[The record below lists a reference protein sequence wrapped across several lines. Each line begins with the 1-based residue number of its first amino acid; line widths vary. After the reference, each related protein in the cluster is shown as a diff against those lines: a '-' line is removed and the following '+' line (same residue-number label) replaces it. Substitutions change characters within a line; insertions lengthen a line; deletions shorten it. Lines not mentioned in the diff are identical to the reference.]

1 MTRLLYYPGCSMSGT
16 AQGYAKS
23 LAAVSGPLG
32 LQLDEVPDWNCCG
45 ASEYFSIG
53 PLQGYALVARNL
65 ALAERQEVDGERTL
79 VAPCSLCFVN
89 LAKTARYLRQDPA
102 LAGQVN
108 DALGTASLS
117 CTPGAVEVRH
127 LFEVIAHDIG
137 IDSIRARVT
146 RPLKGLRV
154 APYLGCL
161 VTRPDT
167 EERWREKEHPHAFDR
182 VLEALGAEV
191 VDYPLRTD
199 CCGGHL
205 SQISPGMGLEMLRRL
220 LDGAARLDVDLMVTI
235 CPMCQMNI
243 DLYQSEVN
251 HRFKTAFHV
260 PILFFTQLMGLAFG
274 FEAAELG
281 IGSEVVDAGPA
292 LSKLG
297 IEVPIVRPDA
307 DATPDAA
314 QLVAAGAHAR
324 PRRPRPGRGPEL
336 PMPHMPEPGE
346 DEL

>member
-1 MTRLLYYPGCSMSGT
+1 MTRLLYYPGCSMDGT
-16 AQGYAKS
+16 ARGYASS

-32 LQLDEVPDWNCCG
+32 LDLAEVPDWNCCG

-65 ALAERQEVDGERTL
+65 ALAEGMDDGDHTL

-89 LAKTARYLRQDPA
+89 LAKTARYLRLDAA
-102 LAGQVN
+102 LAGRVN
-108 DALGTASLS
+108 DALGAAGLS

-127 LFEVIAHDIG
+127 LFEVIVHEVGLEA
-137 IDSIRARVT
+137 IRARVI
-146 RPLKGLRV
+146 RPLHGLRV

-167 EERWREKEHPHAFDR
+167 SARWREKEHPHAFDQL
-182 VLEALGAEV
+182 LEALGAEV

-205 SQISPGMGLEMLRRL
+205 SQISPSMGLEMLRRL
-220 LDGAARLDVDLMVTI
+220 LDAADRLGTDVIATL

-251 HRFKTAFHV
+251 HRFGTRYHV

-274 FEAAELG
+274 AEARSLG
-281 IGSEVVDAGPA
+281 IGSEVVSAREALARIGVAVPEPESEPAGPA
-292 LSKLG
+292 
-297 IEVPIVRPDA
+297 PRA
-307 DATPDAA
+307 
-314 QLVAAGAHAR
+314 
-324 PRRPRPGRGPEL
+324 RRPRPGRGPEL
-336 PMPHMPEPGE
+336 PMPVMADPEAE
-346 DEL
+346 E

>member
-16 AQGYAKS
+16 ARGYARS
-23 LAAVSGPLG
+23 LVAVAGPLG
-32 LQLDEVPDWNCCG
+32 LDLHEVPDWNCCG

-65 ALAERQEVDGERTL
+65 ALAEREDIGDHTL

-89 LAKTARYLRQDPA
+89 LAKTARYLRHDAA
-102 LAGQVN
+102 LAGRVN
-108 DALGTASLS
+108 DALGAASLS

-127 LFEVIAHDIG
+127 LFEVIAHDVG
-137 IDSIRARVT
+137 VEAIRARVT
-146 RPLKGLRV
+146 RPLRGLRV

-161 VTRPDT
+161 VTRPDSD
-167 EERWREKEHPHAFDR
+167 ERWRAKEHPHAFDR
-182 VLEALGAEV
+182 VIEALGAEV

-220 LDGAARLDVDLMVTI
+220 LDAAARLDVDLIATI

-251 HRFKTAFHV
+251 HRFRTDFHV

-274 FEAAELG
+274 LEPGELG
-281 IGSEVVDAGPA
+281 IGSEVVG
-292 LSKLG
+292 
-297 IEVPIVRPDA
+297 
-307 DATPDAA
+307 
-314 QLVAAGAHAR
+314 AGAALAKIGVDVPAPEIAEPAAVGAR
-324 PRRPRPGRGPEL
+324 ARKPRPGRGPEI
-336 PMPHMPEPGE
+336 PMPRMPDPEE
-346 DEL
+346 AE

>member
-16 AQGYAKS
+16 AQGYARS
-23 LAAVSGPLG
+23 LAAVAGPLG
-32 LQLDEVPDWNCCG
+32 LALDEVPDWNCCG

-65 ALAERQEVDGERTL
+65 ALAEQEPGEDRTL

-89 LAKTARYLRQDPA
+89 LAKTARYLRLNPA

-108 DALGTASLS
+108 DALGAAGLS

-127 LFEVIAHDIG
+127 LFEVITHDVGVEAVRAH
-137 IDSIRARVT
+137 VT
-146 RPLKGLRV
+146 RPLQGLRV

-167 EERWREKEHPHAFDR
+167 DERWREKEHPLAFDR
-182 VLEALGAEV
+182 LLEALGAEV
-191 VDYPLRTD
+191 VDYPMRTD

-220 LDGAARLDVDLMVTI
+220 LDSAARLDVDLIATI

-243 DLYQSEVN
+243 DLYQAEVN
-251 HRFKTAFHV
+251 RRFRTDFHV

-274 FEAAELG
+274 VDAAELG
-281 IGSEVVDAGPA
+281 IGSEVVQAGTALAKIGIVVPVTTPVVGEPA
-292 LSKLG
+292 VVG
-297 IEVPIVRPDA
+297 AVPRK
-307 DATPDAA
+307 
-314 QLVAAGAHAR
+314 
-324 PRRPRPGRGPEL
+324 PRPGRGPEL
-336 PMPHMPEPGE
+336 PMPRMPEPE
-346 DEL
+346 EAES